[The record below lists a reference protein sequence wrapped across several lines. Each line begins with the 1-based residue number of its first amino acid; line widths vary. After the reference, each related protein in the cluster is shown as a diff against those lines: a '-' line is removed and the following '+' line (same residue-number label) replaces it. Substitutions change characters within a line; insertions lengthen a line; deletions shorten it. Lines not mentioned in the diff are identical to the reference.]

1 MSPCF
6 VFFKS
11 MEKKKNHHIWR
22 ERHKAFG
29 PASLGA
35 HTPLVSAHTGR
46 GRQMGDAAAG
56 QAPATQPKRDLGAEM
71 SLTPEARR
79 IDELLS
85 VSGPPPPALLCRAPA
100 TLENPSA
107 Q

>member
-1 MSPCF
+1 
-6 VFFKS
+6 
-11 MEKKKNHHIWR
+11 
-22 ERHKAFG
+22 
-29 PASLGA
+29 
-35 HTPLVSAHTGR
+35 
-46 GRQMGDAAAG
+46 MGDAAAG

-79 IDELLS
+79 IAELLS
-85 VSGPPPPALLCRAPA
+85 VSRAASAPLLCRAPA

>member
-1 MSPCF
+1 
-6 VFFKS
+6 
-11 MEKKKNHHIWR
+11 
-22 ERHKAFG
+22 
-29 PASLGA
+29 
-35 HTPLVSAHTGR
+35 
-46 GRQMGDAAAG
+46 MGDAAAG

-79 IDELLS
+79 IAELLS